1 MTNRI
6 RRQYQVFIRI
16 QGELRYLWRAVDQ
29 DGVML
34 DILVQSR
41 RVQGLARG
49 DVRPKRG
56 TMMYPASVVSQ
67 NMTELG

>member
-1 MTNRI
+1 M
-6 RRQYQVFIRI
+6 VP
-16 QGELRYLWRAVDQ
+16 EVLHYLGRAVDQ
-29 DGVML
+29 DGVVL